1 MKALPIVTLEMIKT
15 TTLINVQSKVWARDN
30 LNYLNSGNRLLG
42 TSTKLEKGKDKFSS
56 YVLYLQP
63 ADKIATHTLCPMAE
77 TSGCKAPCLI
87 TSGRLG
93 MKGAQAAASRRTIL
107 LLLQPLWFTDK
118 LLSEIDAAERKAI
131 KTGIPAL
138 FRLNGTSDISWTK
151 VIDARPDSM
160 FYDYTKNVSILR
172 HAARRANY
180 DATYSGSM
188 YSERSRSDLRRAVLR
203 GDRVAVAFNTKGLD
217 SDTLTT
223 GSHYSFDTTD
233 LRHMDP
239 RGIVGSLTRKGSN
252 KAQRAVEDLQ
262 ADSFFVT
269 SANLHTFKDLIATDS
284 YDVAHTRGL

>member
-1 MKALPIVTLEMIKT
+1 MKTLPTVTLELLET
-15 TTLINVQSKVWARDN
+15 TTLINVQAKEWARDN
-30 LNYLNSGNRLLG
+30 LEYLNSDNRLLG
-42 TSTKLEKGKDKFSS
+42 TSTKLEKGADKFSS

-63 ADKIATHTLCPMAE
+63 ADKVAKHTLCPMAE
-77 TSGCKAPCLI
+77 TAGCKAPCLI

-93 MKGAQAAASRRTIL
+93 MKGAQSAATRRTIL
-107 LLLQPLWFTDK
+107 MLLQPVYFMSK
-118 LLSEIDAAERKAI
+118 LLSEIDAAERKAL

-138 FRLNGTSDISWTK
+138 FRLNGTSDIPWTK

-188 YSERSRSDLRRAVLR
+188 YSDRSRSDLRLAVLR
-203 GDRVAVAFNTKGLD
+203 GDRVAMAFNTKNIQ

-223 GSHYSFDTTD
+223 GGHYSFDVTD

-239 RGIVGSLTRKGSN
+239 IGIVGSLTSKGSS
-252 KAQRAVEDLQ
+252 KARRAAEDLQ
-262 ADSFFVT
+262 ANSFFVT
-269 SANLHTFKDLIATDS
+269 SANLHTFRDLIATDS
-284 YDVAHTRGL
+284 YDVANTRGI

>member
-1 MKALPIVTLEMIKT
+1 MLAR
-15 TTLINVQSKVWARDN
+15 TTLINDAAKTWAHENRD
-30 LNYLNSGNRLLG
+30 YLNSGNRLLG

-63 ADKIATHTLCPMAE
+63 ADKVAERTLCPMAE

-93 MKGAQAAASRRTIL
+93 MKGAQAAATRRTIL
-107 LLLQPLWFTDK
+107 MLLQPEYFTAK
-118 LLSEIDAAERKAI
+118 LLSEIDAAERKAL

-138 FRLNGTSDISWTK
+138 FRLNGTSDVSWTK
-151 VIDARPDSM
+151 IIDARPDSQ

-172 HAARRANY
+172 HAAKRANY

-188 YSERSRSDLRRAVLR
+188 YSDRSRSDLRLAVLR
-203 GDRVAVAFNTKGLD
+203 GDRVAMAFNTKNIG

-223 GSHYSFDTTD
+223 GGHYSFDVTD

-239 RGIVGSLTRKGSN
+239 KGIIGSLTSKGSS
-252 KAQRAVEDLQ
+252 KAQRAREDLQ
-262 ADSFFVT
+262 SASFFVT
-269 SANLHTFKDLIATDS
+269 SANLHTFRDLIATDS
-284 YDVAHTRGL
+284 YDVSHTRGI

>member
-1 MKALPIVTLEMIKT
+1 MQTLPIVTLELIEA

-30 LNYLNSGNRLLG
+30 LDYLNSDNRLLG
-42 TSTKLEKGKDKFSS
+42 TSTKLEKGRDKFAS

-63 ADKIATHTLCPMAE
+63 ADKVAAHTLCPMAE

-93 MKGAQAAASRRTIL
+93 MKNGQAAATRRTIL
-107 LLLQPLWFTDK
+107 MLLQPDYFWAK
-118 LLSEIDAAERKAI
+118 LLSEIDAAERKAL

-138 FRLNGTSDISWTK
+138 FRLNGTSDISWAGI
-151 VIDARPDSM
+151 IDARPDSM

-172 HAARRANY
+172 RAATRANY

-188 YSERSRSDLRRAVLR
+188 FSDRSRADLRRAVLR
-203 GDRVAVAFNTKGLD
+203 GDRVAMAFNTKNIS

-233 LRHMDP
+233 LRHTDP
-239 RGIVGSLTRKGSN
+239 KGIVGSLTSKGSS
-252 KAQRAVEDLQ
+252 KARRALEDQQ

-269 SANLHTFKDLIATDS
+269 SANLHTFRDLIATDS
-284 YDVAHTRGL
+284 FDVAHTRGL

>member
-1 MKALPIVTLEMIKT
+1 MKTLPTLTAETINGSP
-15 TTLINVQSKVWARDN
+15 LINAGAKAWAIEN
-30 LNYLNSGNRLLG
+30 LSYLNSGNRLLG
-42 TSTKLEKGKDKFSS
+42 TSTKLEKGRDRFSS

-63 ADKIATHTLCPMAE
+63 ADKIATHTLCPMA
-77 TSGCKAPCLI
+77 TVAGCKAPCLI

-93 MKGAQAAASRRTIL
+93 MKGAQAAATRRTIL
-107 LLLQPLWFTDK
+107 LLLQPLWFTNK
-118 LLSEIDAAERKAI
+118 LLSEIDAAERKAL

-138 FRLNGTSDISWTK
+138 FRLNGTSDINWTK

-203 GDRVAVAFNTKGLD
+203 GDRVAVAFNTKGID

-239 RGIVGSLTRKGSN
+239 KGIVGSLTRKGSN

-262 ADSFFVT
+262 AESFFVT
-269 SANLHTFKDLIATDS
+269 SANLHTFKDLIATDC
-284 YDVAHTRGL
+284 YDVAHTRGI

>member
-1 MKALPIVTLEMIKT
+1 MKTLPNVTLELLAT

-30 LNYLNSGNRLLG
+30 LAYLNSGNRLLG

-63 ADKIATHTLCPMAE
+63 ADKVAQHTLCPMAE
-77 TSGCKAPCLI
+77 TAGCKAPCLI

-93 MKGAQAAASRRTIL
+93 MKGAQAAATRRTIL
-107 LLLQPLWFTDK
+107 MLLQPVYFTDK
-118 LLSEIDAAERKAI
+118 LLSEIDAAERKAL

-138 FRLNGTSDISWTK
+138 FRLNGTSDIPWTK
-151 VIDARPDSM
+151 IIDARPDSM

-188 YSERSRSDLRRAVLR
+188 YSDRSRSDLRLAVLR
-203 GDRVAVAFNTKGLD
+203 GDRVAMAFNTKNIG

-223 GSHYSFDTTD
+223 GAHYSFDTTD
-233 LRHMDP
+233 LRHKDP
-239 RGIVGSLTRKGSN
+239 KGIVGSLTSKGSS
-252 KAQRAVEDLQ
+252 KATRAAVDLQ
-262 ADSFFVT
+262 ANSFFVT
-269 SANLHTFKDLIATDS
+269 SANLSDFRDLIANDS
-284 YDVAHTRGL
+284 YNVANTRGL

>member
-1 MKALPIVTLEMIKT
+1 MQTLPLVTLEMIET

-30 LNYLNSGNRLLG
+30 LDYLNSGNRLLG
-42 TSTKLEKGKDKFSS
+42 TSTKLEKGKGKFSS

-63 ADKIATHTLCPMAE
+63 ADKVAKNTLCPMAE

-93 MKGAQAAASRRTIL
+93 MKGAQAAATRRTIL
-107 LLLQPLWFTDK
+107 LLLQPDYFWVK
-118 LLSEIDAAERKAI
+118 LLSEIDAAERKAL

-138 FRLNGTSDISWTK
+138 FRLNGTSDISWSGI
-151 VIDARPDSM
+151 IDARPDSM

-172 HAARRANY
+172 RASTRANY
-180 DATYSGSM
+180 DVTYSGSM
-188 YSERSRSDLRRAVLR
+188 YSDRSRADLRRAVLR
-203 GDRVAVAFNTKGLD
+203 GDRVAVAFNTKNIS

-223 GSHYSFDTTD
+223 GRYYSFDTTD

-239 RGIVGSLTRKGSN
+239 LGIVGSLTRKGSN
-252 KAQRAVEDLQ
+252 KAQRAAEDLQ

-284 YDVAHTRGL
+284 FDVAHTRGL

>member
-1 MKALPIVTLEMIKT
+1 MKALPIVTLEMIET
-15 TTLINVQSKVWARDN
+15 TTLINAQSKAWAREHLD
-30 LNYLNSGNRLLG
+30 YLNSGNRLLG
-42 TSTKLEKGKDKFSS
+42 TSTKLEKGRDKYSS

-63 ADKIATHTLCPMAE
+63 ADKIAVHTLCPMA
-77 TSGCKAPCLI
+77 TTAGCKAPCLI

-93 MKGAQAAASRRTIL
+93 MKGAQAAATRRTIL
-107 LLLQPLWFTDK
+107 LLLQPLWFTSK
-118 LLSEIDAAERKAI
+118 LLSEIDAAERKAL

-151 VIDARPDSM
+151 VIDARPNSM

-180 DATYSGSM
+180 DATFSGSM
-188 YSERSRSDLRRAVLR
+188 YSDRSRADLRRAVLR
-203 GDRVAVAFNTKGLD
+203 GDRVAVAFNTKGID

-223 GSHYSFDTTD
+223 GRHYSFDTTD

-252 KAQRAVEDLQ
+252 KAQRAAEDLQ
-262 ADSFFVT
+262 TASFFVT
-269 SANLHTFKDLIATDS
+269 SANLNDFRDLIANDRF
-284 YDVAHTRGL
+284 DVAHTRGL